1 MRQIDKDE
9 IRRCKDIL
17 FVQLPNMIQSITVPK
32 VEKNEMQM
40 RNNDDME
47 LRLYSRDIC

>member
-1 MRQIDKDE
+1 MLKINKYE
-9 IRRCKDIL
+9 IRRCKDSL
-17 FVQLPNMIQSITVPK
+17 FVKLSNMIQSITVPK